1 MDPDTDTEK
10 TLCKNEVEIGL
21 IEQKPGNAKIESK
34 PPEAGREAYNFKEKI
49 IISDLKNFKFCC
61 IIGAQ

>member
-10 TLCKNEVEIGL
+10 TPCKNEVEIGL

-49 IISDLKNFKFCC
+49 IISNS
-61 IIGAQ
+61 AA